1 MQRGQTERERERD
14 IKFYNTGSDLPADV
28 TMYYFSRAMALIDMN
43 PLIKM
48 KNNKCIQQIKLGV
61 FFYSIEQKWKWYVFK
76 KKFICSSWIFPNN
89 EMGFIVKYECILICG
104 IW

>member
-1 MQRGQTERERERD
+1 MRERERE

-61 FFYSIEQKWKWYVFK
+61 FFIQLSRNESDMYLK
-76 KKFICSSWIFPNN
+76 KSLFAALGYFQIMRWVS
-89 EMGFIVKYECILICG
+89 L
-104 IW
+104 

>member
-1 MQRGQTERERERD
+1 
-14 IKFYNTGSDLPADV
+14 
-28 TMYYFSRAMALIDMN
+28 MALIDMN

-61 FFYSIEQKWKWYVFK
+61 FFIQLSRNESDMYLK
-76 KKFICSSWIFPNN
+76 KKSICSSWIFPNN

-104 IW
+104 I